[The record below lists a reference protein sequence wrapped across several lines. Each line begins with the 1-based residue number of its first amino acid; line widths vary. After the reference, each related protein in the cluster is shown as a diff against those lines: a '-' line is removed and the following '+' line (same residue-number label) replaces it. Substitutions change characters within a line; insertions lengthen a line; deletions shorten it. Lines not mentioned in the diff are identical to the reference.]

1 MPLPLIALAIASF
14 GIGTTEFV
22 VMGLLPGMAA
32 DLCVSIPDAGLVV
45 TAYAAGVVIGAP
57 IMAIATN
64 GFPRK
69 ASLLG
74 LMGIFIAGNV
84 LCALA
89 PGYAM
94 LIAARVVTAFCHGA
108 FFGIAAVVASE
119 VVAPNRRARAV
130 ALVFAGLTVANIIGV
145 PGGTALGQAFGW
157 RATFWAVAA
166 IGLLSI
172 AAIAAWL
179 PAGLKAPRGNLASEF
194 KVLGRPQVLLAMSI
208 TVLTSASLFVVFTFI
223 APFLGT
229 VTGLSDTAVTGAL
242 LLFGIGMTAGS
253 FVGGRLADRAVM
265 ATIAGVAAAL
275 IGVLATLAFIA
286 GSALL
291 TLATMLVWGLVIFSL
306 APALQIRVVD
316 AASDA
321 PNVASTLN
329 QAAFNLGNAGGA
341 WIGSAALMQGLDYG
355 GLPWVGVLI
364 ATVALAA
371 ALLSLR
377 LDRALTAQAPD
388 ASTAAV

>member
-1 MPLPLIALAIASF
+1 MSLPLIALAIASF

-32 DLCVSIPDAGLVV
+32 DLGVSIPDAGLVV

-57 IMAIATN
+57 IMAILTN
-64 GFPRK
+64 RFPRK

-84 LCALA
+84 FCALA

-108 FFGIAAVVASE
+108 FFGIAAVVAAE
-119 VVAPNRRARAV
+119 LVAPNRRAQAV
-130 ALVFAGLTVANIIGV
+130 ALVFAGLTVANIMGV
-145 PGGTALGQAFGW
+145 PGGTALGLAFGW

-179 PAGLKAPRGNLASEF
+179 PAGLKAPHGNLGREF
-194 KVLGRPQVLLAMSI
+194 KVLGRRQVLLAMSI

-223 APFLGT
+223 APFLGK
-229 VTGLSDTAVTGAL
+229 VTGLSGTAVTGAL
-242 LLFGIGMTAGS
+242 LLFGVGMTAGS
-253 FVGGRLADRAVM
+253 FIGGRLADRKVM
-265 ATIAGVAAAL
+265 PTIIGVTAAL
-275 IGVLATLAFIA
+275 IGVLATLAFVA

-291 TLATMLVWGLVIFSL
+291 TLTTMFVWGLVIFSL
-306 APALQIRVVD
+306 APALQIRVVN

-341 WIGSAALMQGLDYG
+341 WIGSAALIWGLDYG

-364 ATVALAA
+364 AAVALAA
-371 ALLSLR
+371 ALLSWR
-377 LDRALTAQAPD
+377 LDRGPARAPD
-388 ASTAAV
+388 ASAAAA